1 MFLIR
6 VNLNKDVYKNYMYAV
21 LWILY
26 VVIKT
31 TTYAMY
37 RYLFICCAIFQLAF
51 LTWYR
56 CSPLSSLCCV
66 AHNMVPLGI
75 ACWMNEKTHKKIKP
89 KHTVIKIYFE
99 DRKLIKTWSLTY
111 MYCVTRTGLALQ
123 LHSRLTTVMQLWK
136 NYPIWWSILASGHS
150 KLLEVFVL

>member
-26 VVIKT
+26 VVMKT

-75 ACWMNEKTHKKIKP
+75 ACWMNEKTQKQNKTKTHSHQNLFWRQKSNKNLITNIHVLCHQNWTSTP
-89 KHTVIKIYFE
+89 APQCTVHALHAY
-99 DRKLIKTWSLTY
+99 
-111 MYCVTRTGLALQ
+111 GLD
-123 LHSRLTTVMQLWK
+123 
-136 NYPIWWSILASGHS
+136 
-150 KLLEVFVL
+150 